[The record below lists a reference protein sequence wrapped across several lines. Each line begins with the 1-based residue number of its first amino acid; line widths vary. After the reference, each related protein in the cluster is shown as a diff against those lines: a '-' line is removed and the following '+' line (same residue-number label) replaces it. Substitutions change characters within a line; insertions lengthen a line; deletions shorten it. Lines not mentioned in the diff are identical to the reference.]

1 MESGYAEIV
10 YGTRNSVS
18 SDNIYSPCQDPLM
31 YGVHAHIYSP
41 KIKVY
46 PLTDGNK
53 KMISF

>member
-1 MESGYAEIV
+1 MQRLYMEL
-10 YGTRNSVS
+10 GTA
-18 SDNIYSPCQDPLM
+18 SPQIISTALAKTHWM